1 MSPLSETADSL
12 LKECHMNDGPEPF
25 GKETA
30 KAAQELAKA
39 ASNAIDS
46 ARDIASFFNR
56 VLGNPVTDVVG
67 ITIADPLRFVRTVSL
82 DWYGRRVDEI
92 LAKRDAKK
100 PKGAPPR
107 IALEILEAAQDETRD
122 ELRELWAQLLANA
135 MDASTQKTVRIEFIA
150 VLKQLNPLD
159 ALILQ
164 RLAPVGNFIA
174 PHQFAQ
180 AQHLDTNDTAT
191 SILYLHDLKC
201 VDEAP
206 TAAYSFKISPRGLAL
221 LKAISA

>member
-1 MSPLSETADSL
+1 MI
-12 LKECHMNDGPEPF
+12 DGPEPF

-39 ASNAIDS
+39 ASNAIDA
-46 ARDIASFFNR
+46 ARDTACFFNR
-56 VLGNPVTDVVG
+56 VLGNPIADAVG

-82 DWYGRRVDEI
+82 DWYSRRVDEI
-92 LAKRDAKK
+92 FAKRDARKLN
-100 PKGAPPR
+100 GAPPR

-135 MDASTQKTVRIEFIA
+135 MDAATQKNVRIEFVA

-164 RLAPVGNFIA
+164 RLSSVGHFIA

-180 AQHLDTNDTAT
+180 AQHLDTNDAAT

-201 VDEAP
+201 VDQAP
-206 TAAYSFKISPRGLAL
+206 TDAFAFKLSPRGIAL